1 MKTFKFGLLAL
12 SFLVAGLSFSQ
23 EKTKMTPEQRAD
35 KKTEHM
41 AKQLSLTPEQ
51 TNKVSVLNRG
61 IAQKNESI
69 RSNPK
74 MTAEQKQAAL
84 KANKQHHEASLKSI
98 LTAEQFEKYQQNQ
111 AAKSVKKEEMQK
123 SKPAPKKE
131 LPKKV
136 EEETIELEEL

>member
-1 MKTFKFGLLAL
+1 MKTFKFGLLVV
-12 SFLVAGLSFSQ
+12 SFLAASLTFGQ
-23 EKTKMTPEQRAD
+23 EKTKLTPEQRAD
-35 KKTEHM
+35 RKTEHM

-69 RSNPK
+69 RSNPR

-84 KANKQHHEASLKSI
+84 KANKEHHETSLKSI

-111 AAKSVKKEEMQK
+111 SAKQMKQSEIEKKQ
-123 SKPAPKKE
+123 PAPKKE
-131 LPKKV
+131 LPKKA
-136 EEETIELEEL
+136 EEENIELEEL